1 MEFLRRRLGLI
12 LQVLVS
18 VLVIAWLSRIVD
30 WGEVWQKMRSMDPG
44 WIFLGII
51 CFIPVLLIVSFRWR
65 MLLAVHGI
73 HLRFWRVLE
82 LTMIGQFFGT
92 IGLGTTGGDVAK
104 VFYAARAVPTQRAA
118 AAFTIIVDRVIGL
131 MALLLFGGALALSQS
146 KLLYSSKLALTPGLP
161 DPKWVTSLFF
171 LFAIGGIGAGIAA
184 TLGPYVMA
192 MPKLRDLA
200 KRLPFLSRG
209 ASIFRAYEV
218 TASAVG
224 TNILAL
230 IISIPS
236 HVCITIMGYC
246 VIRAMAIPIDDPM
259 PLFAMIAM
267 VNMLV
272 ALPIS
277 VGGIGVRESLFIA
290 YLGLLGID
298 KSHAT
303 AFSITCFVMNLFWC
317 LAGGPFYFLYRHETH
332 TPPPDVAEVE
342 PIFSER

>member
-12 LQVLVS
+12 LQVIVS
-18 VLVIAWLSRIVD
+18 VLVIAWLSRIVN
-30 WGEVWQKMRSMDPG
+30 WGEVWLKMRSMDPG
-44 WIFLGII
+44 WIFLGLL
-51 CFIPVLLIVSFRWR
+51 CFMPVLLIVSYRWQ

-104 VFYAARAVPTQRAA
+104 VFYAARAVPKQRAA

-131 MALLLFGGALALSQS
+131 MALLLFGSVLVLSRWS
-146 KLLYSSKLALTPGLP
+146 LLYAHVPPVKPGHL
-161 DPKWVTSLFF
+161 DPRWATRVFF
-171 LFAIGGIGAGIAA
+171 LIAAVGIGGGIAA
-184 TLGPYVMA
+184 TLGPYIMA
-192 MPKLRDLA
+192 VRFLRESSKKIPL
-200 KRLPFLSRG
+200 LHRG
-209 ASIFRAYEV
+209 TSVFRAYEA
-218 TASAVG
+218 TARAFG
-224 TNILAL
+224 TNLLAL

-236 HVCITIMGYC
+236 HVCVTLMGYC
-246 VIRAMAIPIDDPM
+246 VIRAMSIPVDPV
-259 PLFAMIAM
+259 PLFAIIAM

-290 YLGLLGID
+290 YLNLLGVD
-298 KSHAT
+298 PDHAT
-303 AFSITCFVMNLFWC
+303 AFSITCFVMSLFWC

-332 TPPPDVAEVE
+332 TPPPDVTEVE